1 MTRRTSSGS
10 NWGEG
15 YAVTRDDE
23 RFTEWLRRR
32 SEPNWTDVTTHR
44 FTRQLGT
51 GDLDDEIFR
60 RYLVQDYAFLDVLVG
75 AIGHAVGHA
84 PTMKS
89 KARLTEF
96 LAVLT
101 DEENDYFERAFRA
114 LDVPEST
121 YLDADLTPTT
131 RAFEDLVK
139 RAARSGGYGETLAV
153 IVPAEWIYLTWATA
167 VDQYE
172 PSRFY
177 LREWI
182 DLHTGDAFEG
192 IVRWLRA
199 ELDREGETV
208 SVRRRNRIARLFR
221 RTVELEV
228 AFFDSAYDPQ
238 GTVPGGGDAW

>member
-1 MTRRTSSGS
+1 MTRRTTSDTNQGK
-10 NWGEG
+10 GP
-15 YAVTRDDE
+15 AAARDGD
-23 RFTEWLRRR
+23 RFTEWLRGG
-32 SEPNWTDVTTHR
+32 SEPNWTDATTHR
-44 FTRQLGT
+44 FTRRLGT
-51 GDLDDEIFR
+51 DDLDDRIFR
-60 RYLVQDYAFLDVLVG
+60 RYLVQDYAFLDTLVG

-84 PTMKS
+84 PTMES

-101 DEENDYFERAFRA
+101 DEENEYFERAFRA
-114 LDVPEST
+114 LDVAEAT
-121 YLDADLTPTT
+121 YADADLTPTT

-139 RAARSGGYGETLAV
+139 RAARTGGYGETLAV
-153 IVPAEWIYLTWATA
+153 IVPAEWVYLTWATDVA
-167 VDQYE
+167 QYE

-182 DLHTGDAFEG
+182 DLHTGDAFEET
-192 IVRWLRA
+192 VRWLRA

-208 SVRRRNRIARLFR
+208 SPRRRNRIGRLFR

-228 AFFDSAYDPQ
+228 AFFDSAYDPR